1 MQVNEFRFLG
11 RLSLSIILTVGLIVT
26 SCGPKTENKSLSVS
40 NALQLCQSESS
51 PIFESLDQ
59 LFLEHQQGLNWLS
72 RLTFETPKRQYQV
85 RYLSRAQL
93 ETQASLLLRGELA
106 SQSTA
111 QIDQAFKYKE
121 ELRKLAKLKE
131 QAERLEFLECHMGN
145 YYRLGKIPFKS
156 YVDLKNGNTH
166 LEHVVELCSVL
177 RNKPSCLTESRL
189 IRGDDFSAM
198 MNKYLKKFEDKFLN
212 PRFKLTTKLEGL
224 ECKKTSA
231 GNQLIFPVNG
241 SEQDII
247 AASAAAQW
255 WSSQQAKFQLSVVA
269 SDSSSAIKIQHINA
283 GPSHV
288 NMHDRNEINL
298 GPGLASPLI
307 IAHEMGHILGFP
319 DCYFEAWDKD
329 SESFIYIELD
339 PTGSNLMCNINGAAK
354 VPSDYFKQLEASYCD

>member
-1 MQVNEFRFLG
+1 MQVHKFRFLG
-11 RLSLSIILTVGLIVT
+11 RLWLSIILTVGLFVT

-40 NALQLCQSESS
+40 NALQLCQNDSS

-59 LFLEHQQGLNWLS
+59 LFLNHQQGLNWLS

-93 ETQASLLLRGELA
+93 ETQASLLLRGELS

-131 QAERLEFLECHMGN
+131 QTERLEFLECHMGN

-177 RNKPSCLTESRL
+177 RNKPSCLAESRL
-189 IRGDDFSAM
+189 IRGADFNSM
-198 MNKYLKKFEDKFLN
+198 TEKYIKKFEQKFLD
-212 PRFKLTTKLEGL
+212 PRFKLTSRLEGI
-224 ECKKTSA
+224 ECKKTTE
-231 GNQLIFPVNG
+231 GKKLILPVSG
-241 SEQDII
+241 TEQDII
-247 AASAAAQW
+247 AAQTAAQW
-255 WSSQQAKFQLSVVA
+255 WSSKTEKFQLEIVS
-269 SDSSSAIKIQHINA
+269 SNSSSAIKIQHIDE

-339 PTGSNLMCNINGAAK
+339 PTGSNLMCNINGWAK
-354 VPSDYFKQLEASYCD
+354 IPSDYFKQLEASYCD